1 MGVTGEEREAW
12 QRSANEAGV
21 SLSAFI
27 RAAVEEARDLGLAL
41 ERQADDERRR
51 QERREAVESEPKIIP
66 AAQWSRRPGPRTR
79 PRMTIGHALDMAD
92 PGRG

>member
-1 MGVTGEEREAW
+1 MKDELIKVRVTGEEREAW
-12 QRSANEAGV
+12 QRSANKAGV

-66 AAQWSRRPGPRTR
+66 AAHSR
-79 PRMTIGHALDMAD
+79 AAQ
-92 PGRG
+92 GRARARE